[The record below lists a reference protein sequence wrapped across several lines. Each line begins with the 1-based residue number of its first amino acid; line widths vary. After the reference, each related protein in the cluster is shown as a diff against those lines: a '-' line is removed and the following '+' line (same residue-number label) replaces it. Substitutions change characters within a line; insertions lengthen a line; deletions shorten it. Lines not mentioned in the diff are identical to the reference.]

1 MQILQ
6 RIHFTGRGKKGGV
19 QQHPF
24 HILSHTALRGR
35 RFLFAPRADGSD
47 GKLNICVMSHS
58 TRIKLIPVLLSAL
71 IGRRRPKG
79 VRTYECREVSIHTEA
94 ALPVHAD
101 GESCGFQTDIQASC
115 IARKVRMM
123 I

>member
-1 MQILQ
+1 M
-6 RIHFTGRGKKGGV
+6 
-19 QQHPF
+19 PP
-24 HILSHTALRGR
+24 GR
-35 RFLFAPRADGSD
+35 RKRRKIKQS
-47 GKLNICVMSHS
+47 CVMSHG
-58 TRIKLIPVLLSAL
+58 TRTKLIPVLLSAL